1 MTNEIQAPLHDII
14 RRAAERKGSG
24 AAEAAKALERQQA
37 IIRSERVSRSTKGV
51 KVLICD
57 YSGSMGD
64 LVNGTRK
71 IDHLRIAVADC
82 MKRWPDMRI
91 VAFSGIAQ
99 EVKSVPEPAGGTDLT
114 AGLSVTA
121 DMKPERSVVITDGY
135 PNDRR
140 TALEMA
146 KKMSGIIDVVYCG
159 HDTDLDAIR
168 FMQDLAAAGCGRQVT
183 WEGQKLA
190 LGEHVERLMLGAG

>member
-24 AAEAAKALERQQA
+24 AAEQAKALERQQA
-37 IIRSERVSRSTKGV
+37 VIRSERVSRSTKGV
-51 KVLICD
+51 KVLVCD

-82 MKRWPDMRI
+82 LKRWPDMRI
-91 VAFSGIAQ
+91 VAFSAIAQ
-99 EVKSVPEPAGGTDLT
+99 EVKAVPEPYGGTDLT

-121 DMKPERSVVITDGY
+121 EMKPERSVVITDGY
-135 PNDRR
+135 PNDRH
-140 TALEMA
+140 TALDMA
-146 KKMSGIIDVVYCG
+146 KKMSGVIDVVYCG
-159 HDTDLDAIR
+159 HDTDLDAIQ

-183 WEGQKLA
+183 WEGQTLA